1 MSGLTARERRLL
13 EEGRQY
19 AATMMAL
26 ERERLA
32 KQTQRDAERRAKAEQ
47 DTAEHQARFG
57 PQEIVGP
64 DGVSVTLWVE
74 RSGWCG
80 VGGFAVGDLIAI
92 VVGFVVV
99 VLANLFSHFVL
110 FFGGSTL
117 HITAPGRKKMKV
129 RLRSQAAAAQR
140 LREVA
145 EAVRREGVAALE
157 TTRRRSGT
165 LPRAH

>member
-1 MSGLTARERRLL
+1 MSGLTERERRLL

-32 KQTQRDAERRAKAEQ
+32 KQTERDAERRAKAEQ
-47 DTAEHQARFG
+47 DTAEHRARFG
-57 PQEIVGP
+57 PREIVGP
-64 DGVSVTLWVE
+64 DGVRVTLWVE
-74 RSGWCG
+74 RSGWWG

-92 VVGFVVV
+92 VVGFAVV
-99 VLANLFSHFVL
+99 VLANLFSHFVA
-110 FFGGSTL
+110 FRGGSTL

-145 EAVRREGVAALE
+145 EAVRRDGVPALE
-157 TTRRRSGT
+157 TARRRSGT